1 MMNMKLFR
9 TKIDDTTGAFVVQ
22 ENIKDSKL
30 QLLLRRA
37 RDEFKDK
44 SLREGTD
51 TTIESYIAYV
61 CKKHNWQWVPSTY
74 DYEISLKETILMPEN
89 DM

>member
-51 TTIESYIAYV
+51 TTIESYITYV
-61 CKKHNWQWVPSTY
+61 CKNITGSGFH
-74 DYEISLKETILMPEN
+74 LLMITKYH
-89 DM
+89 